1 MIAGSYAIAHY
12 LKEKIEKDIQID
24 DLAQKNLKR
33 HISRFR
39 ELFYYI
45 GEKEARCTQSL
56 LAEITNR
63 RPSTV
68 SLSNKNVDDL
78 RRIGIYEYENL
89 IEKYRNH
96 INQVIE

>member
-24 DLAQKNLKR
+24 DIAKKNLKH
-33 HISRFR
+33 HIVRFR
-39 ELFYYI
+39 QLFYYI
-45 GEKEARCTQSL
+45 GEREAKCSQSL

-68 SLSNKNVDDL
+68 SMSNKNIDDL
-78 RRIGIYEYENL
+78 RGLGIYEYENL

-96 INQVIE
+96 INEVIE